1 MTNFAEIERD
11 FIRKRVYPDF
21 EWVVN
26 SAPSK
31 INPLKKS
38 IRECN
43 IALVTTAGVH
53 RKSDKPFDIT
63 NPLGDHTY
71 RVIPSEASLDS
82 LMLSHV
88 GYNTKKISQD
98 INCVFPLERMREL
111 ENEGILG
118 ALNGRHFSFMGYT
131 PITQPLLH
139 ETAPE
144 VATQLREDAVDLVLL
159 SPA

>member
-1 MTNFAEIERD
+1 MSNFAQIEQD
-11 FIRKRVYPDF
+11 FIRKRAYKDF

-26 SAPSK
+26 ASPSK
-31 INPLKKS
+31 INPLKPS
-38 IRECN
+38 IDQAK

-53 RKSDKPFDIT
+53 RKSDQPFDIT

-71 RVIPSEASLDS
+71 RVIPAEAALES

-88 GYNTKKISQD
+88 GYNIKKISQD

-111 ENEGILG
+111 KNEGIIG
-118 ALNGRHFSFMGYT
+118 KLNERHFSFMGYT

-139 ETAPE
+139 ETAPQ
-144 VATQLREDAVDLVLL
+144 VAAQLREDAVDLVLL
-159 SPA
+159 FPA